1 MGAKPAGFR
10 QDVKALTAEEAE
22 TLTAEITGI
31 LTDGYERA
39 IPLVIKAFRG
49 RAWVGC
55 GFTSWDAYCKARFV
69 GARMLR
75 IPPAAFAEIALTYA
89 DAGMSVRAIGSAT
102 GHSKDTAARALN
114 KSGEKLADVHGLD
127 DRRQKRSRERAES
140 IAAHPAGKAKAGS
153 CRHGKS
159 SWPLSRTSEPPPI
172 SSWPMG
178 WGGGRPGDRGSVG
191 GVPAGS
197 DHADWQARGPHGMAG
212 DGVSRHSYAPDRRRP
227 ADPMPLCRDCGSA
240 YGAKVHRT

>member
-140 IAAHPAGKAKAGS
+140 IAAHPAGKAKAGELPAWQIVVAAIADVGAATYIELADGLGWRDGRVTGALS
-153 CRHGKS
+153 EASRRGAITPIGK
-159 SWPLSRTSEPPPI
+159 R
-172 SSWPMG
+172 
-178 WGGGRPGDRGSVG
+178 GDHM
-191 GVPAGS
+191 A
-197 DHADWQARGPHGMAG
+197 WQ
-212 DGVSRHSYAPDRRRP
+212 V
-227 ADPMPLCRDCGSA
+227 
-240 YGAKVHRT
+240 TE